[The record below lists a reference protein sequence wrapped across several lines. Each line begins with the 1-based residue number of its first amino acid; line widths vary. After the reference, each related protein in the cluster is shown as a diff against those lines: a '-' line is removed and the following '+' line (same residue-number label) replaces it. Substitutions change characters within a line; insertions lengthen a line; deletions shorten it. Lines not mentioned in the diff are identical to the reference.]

1 MRRILAIFLIVITC
15 SVSFASVY
23 NSLEFPLILHKQGRT
38 DLYFSLTEDGSS
50 RETSIDNLVST
61 DNRTSATATFY
72 ACYSIS
78 TDIFSN
84 LNESVSISLLFS
96 ATGKSDVKYDY
107 MLVHTDDSNIGLVY
121 DYVVSGVGNTS
132 ISHKFEEP
140 EDRDDKAS
148 KEVRKVILQ
157 NKITGGN
164 VQQNSKVGKHKI
176 DITINPPSKDK
187 ANAVFTT
194 GSYVGYVILAV
205 EAS

>member
-1 MRRILAIFLIVITC
+1 MRRILAIFLIIITC
-15 SVSFASVY
+15 SVSFASVSK
-23 NSLEFPLILHKQGRT
+23 SLEFPLILHKQGRT

-61 DNRTSATATFY
+61 NNQDFATATFY

-84 LNESVSISLLFS
+84 LEESVSISLLFS
-96 ATGKSDVKYDY
+96 ATGKSDVEDDY
-107 MLVHTDDSNIGLVY
+107 MLVHTDNSNIGLVY
-121 DYVVSGVGNTS
+121 DYDVSDGGNTS
-132 ISHKFEEP
+132 ISRKFAP
-140 EDRDDKAS
+140 KYRDDEAK

-157 NKITGGN
+157 DNITGEN
-164 VQQNSKVGKHKI
+164 VQQNSKDGKHQI
-176 DITINPPSKDK
+176 DIKINPPGEDE
-187 ANAVFTT
+187 ANAVFIT

>member
-15 SVSFASVY
+15 SVSFASVSK
-23 NSLEFPLILHKQGRT
+23 SLEFPLILHKQGRT

-50 RETSIDNLVST
+50 RETSIDNLIST
-61 DNRTSATATFY
+61 NNRAFATATFY

-84 LNESVSISLLFS
+84 LEESVSISLLFS
-96 ATGKSDVKYDY
+96 ATGKSDVEDDY
-107 MLVHTDDSNIGLVY
+107 MLVHTDNSNIGLVY
-121 DYVVSGVGNTS
+121 DYNVSDVGNTPL
-132 ISHKFEEP
+132 SHIFDNV
-140 EDRDDKAS
+140 DRDDKAS

-157 NKITGGN
+157 NEITGKS
-164 VQQNSKVGKHKI
+164 VQQTSTDGKHKI
-176 DITINPPSKDK
+176 VIVINPPGKDE
-187 ANAVFTT
+187 ANEVFTT